1 MLSASAKIKGGEIKM
16 TKIKLEI
23 IDSKLKKEKYK
34 FNSLEQLARLLN
46 TKFNITIEEDID
58 YVKTK

>member
-1 MLSASAKIKGGEIKM
+1 MS
-16 TKIKLEI
+16 KIKLEI
-23 IDSKLKKEKYK
+23 IDSNQKKEKYK
-34 FNSLEQLARLLN
+34 FNTLEQLARLLN

>member
-1 MLSASAKIKGGEIKM
+1 MS
-16 TKIKLEI
+16 KIKLEI
-23 IDSKLKKEKYK
+23 IDSKQKKEKYK
-34 FNSLEQLARLLN
+34 FSTLEQLARMLN

>member
-1 MLSASAKIKGGEIKM
+1 MK
-16 TKIKLEI
+16 KIKLEI
-23 IDSKLKKEKYK
+23 VDSNLKTEKYK

-46 TKFNITIEEDID
+46 TKFNITIEEDIE

>member
-1 MLSASAKIKGGEIKM
+1 MK
-16 TKIKLEI
+16 KIKLEI
-23 IDSKLKKEKYK
+23 VDSNMKKEKYK

-46 TKFNITIEEDID
+46 TKFNITIEEDIE

>member
-1 MLSASAKIKGGEIKM
+1 MK
-16 TKIKLEI
+16 KIKLEI
-23 IDSKLKKEKYK
+23 VDSNQKKEKYK

-46 TKFNITIEEDID
+46 TKFNITIEEDIE

>member
-1 MLSASAKIKGGEIKM
+1 M

-23 IDSKLKKEKYK
+23 IDSKQKKEKYK
-34 FNSLEQLARLLN
+34 FNTLEQLARLLK
-46 TKFNITIEEDID
+46 TKFNITLEDID

>member
-1 MLSASAKIKGGEIKM
+1 M

-23 IDSKLKKEKYK
+23 IDSKQKKEKYK
-34 FNSLEQLARLLN
+34 FNTLEQLARMLN

>member
-1 MLSASAKIKGGEIKM
+1 M

-23 IDSKLKKEKYK
+23 VDSKLRKEKYK

>member
-1 MLSASAKIKGGEIKM
+1 MK
-16 TKIKLEI
+16 KIKLEI
-23 IDSKLKKEKYK
+23 VDSNLKKEKYK

-46 TKFNITIEEDID
+46 TKFNITFEEDIE